1 MDIGATLKDYGLA
14 GVIIFVLATV
24 VVYLFRENRELI
36 KQLFGV
42 QEQRRVEALE
52 TAKEMQETLSTFS
65 RVNQLLIEKIE
76 AVKGGRQ

>member
-1 MDIGATLKDYGLA
+1 MDFGAVLKDYGLA

-65 RVNQLLIEKIE
+65 RVNQLLIDKIDT
-76 AVKGGRQ
+76 VKGGK